1 MAGLLALT
9 WGTTGLAQAGLFTMA
24 QVWNLPGPA
33 RPGYLQ
39 RLGRAALFLAVLG
52 LGVIVTTLL
61 TSLGAYGHN
70 AIAIVVLLEAL
81 AVAANI
87 GMYFIGFRVLTPKG
101 VPARKL
107 VPGAVAGGVAWTVLQ
122 AIGAYLVHHFLRSAS
137 VYGVFATVL
146 GLLAWIYLGVEI
158 TVYAAETNVVLA
170 RRLWPRS
177 IVQPPLTQ
185 ADRAVLAAQALQNQ
199 RRDDQH
205 VDVSYDDRP
214 AGGEASGQA
223 PRAPDEIAPP
233 AQSRAGDR
241 PD

>member
-9 WGTTGLAQAGLFTMA
+9 WGTTGLAQAGLHTMA

-33 RPGYLQ
+33 RPGYLP
-39 RLGRAALFLAVLG
+39 RLGRAALFLGVLG

-61 TSLGAYGHN
+61 TSLSAYGHN
-70 AIAIVVLLEAL
+70 VIAIAVLLEAL

-87 GMYFIGFRVLTPKG
+87 GMYLIGFRVLTPKG

-122 AIGAYLVHHFLRSAS
+122 ALGAHLVHHFRAATRCT
-137 VYGVFATVL
+137 GVFSPRCPTPRL
-146 GLLAWIYLGVEI
+146 IYRGVEI
-158 TVYAAETNVVLA
+158 TVYAAETNVALA

-205 VDVSYDDRP
+205 VDV
-214 AGGEASGQA
+214 AVV
-223 PRAPDEIAPP
+223 
-233 AQSRAGDR
+233 
-241 PD
+241 

>member
-1 MAGLLALT
+1 
-9 WGTTGLAQAGLFTMA
+9 MA

-70 AIAIVVLLEAL
+70 TIAIVVLLEAL
-81 AVAANI
+81 AAAANI
-87 GMYFIGFRVLTPKG
+87 GMYVIGFRVLTPKG

-122 AIGAYLVHHFLRSAS
+122 AIGAYLVHRFLRSAS

-214 AGGEASGQA
+214 AGAEASGQA

-233 AQSRAGDR
+233 APSRAGGR
-241 PD
+241 PG

>member
-1 MAGLLALT
+1 
-9 WGTTGLAQAGLFTMA
+9 
-24 QVWNLPGPA
+24 V
-33 RPGYLQ
+33 
-39 RLGRAALFLAVLG
+39 VLG
-52 LGVIVTTLL
+52 
-61 TSLGAYGHN
+61 
-70 AIAIVVLLEAL
+70 EAF

-87 GMYFIGFRVLTPKG
+87 GMYFVGFRVLTPKG

-122 AIGAYLVHHFLRSAS
+122 AVGAYLVHHFLRSAS

-146 GLLAWIYLGVEI
+146 GRLAWIYLGVEI

-177 IVQPPLTQ
+177 IVQPPLTR
-185 ADRAVLAAQALQNQ
+185 ADRTVLAAQALQNQ

-214 AGGEASGQA
+214 AGGNASGPA
-223 PRAPDEIAPP
+223 RRTPDEIGPP